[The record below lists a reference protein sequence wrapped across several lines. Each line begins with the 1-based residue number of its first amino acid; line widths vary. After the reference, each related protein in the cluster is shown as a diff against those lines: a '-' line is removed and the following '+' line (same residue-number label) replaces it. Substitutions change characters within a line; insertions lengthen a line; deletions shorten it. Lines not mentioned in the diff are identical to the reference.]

1 MRETVEGRAF
11 FKANSGT
18 LVNLIHCE
26 ALNEDGFKIREETI
40 SVSREKRREAQS
52 KFMKYWKEKV

>member
-1 MRETVEGRAF
+1 MWGTIRE
-11 FKANSGT
+11 
-18 LVNLIHCE
+18 
-26 ALNEDGFKIREETI
+26 NEDGFKIREETI